1 MNIRRGRL
9 WRPVLIVAAC
19 ALQTFGQS
27 TDKRVAVVFEE
38 QVRGVFGLSGSWV
51 DPGRAEEI
59 LIDKLAAA
67 GYQVVDA
74 QIVRAQILRDQA
86 VQVLGGD
93 QKAAVAVG
101 ARLEAPWVVVGRGYA
116 KPSGNV
122 AGSSMKSNQGQ
133 VTLRLL
139 DAQSGAVLAT
149 ASATATKPH
158 VDEVA
163 GGALALEAASE
174 EAGEKLI
181 SAMSGIRTGKSAG
194 PQSLNIS
201 ISGLHSYRH
210 YAHVQEWI
218 EENISGFRGIDRQE
232 YTAGSAQMDISCSA
246 TGHEFARQIAMARFE
261 GFSVNPL
268 DVSDRTVTLRVII
281 HDR

>member
-1 MNIRRGRL
+1 MNIRRLTGAIAL
-9 WRPVLIVAAC
+9 VIVAGAC
-19 ALQTFGQS
+19 TAVGQS
-27 TDKRVAVVFEE
+27 PARRVAVVFEE

-51 DPGRAEEI
+51 DPGRAEEV

-74 QIVRAQILRDQA
+74 QLVRSQILRDQA

-101 ARLEAPWVVVGRGYA
+101 ARLEAPYVVVGRGYA

-139 DAQSGAVLAT
+139 DAQSGEVMAT

-163 GGALALEAASE
+163 GGALALEAAAE
-174 EAGEKLI
+174 EAGGKLI
-181 SAMSGIRTGKSAG
+181 AAMADLEPSGRAG
-194 PQSLNIS
+194 PQSLSIS
-201 ISGLHSYRH
+201 ITGLRSYRH
-210 YAHVQEWI
+210 YAHLQEWI
-218 EENISGFRGIDRQE
+218 EKNTSGFQRIDNEE
-232 YTAGSAQMDISCSA
+232 YTAGSARMDIACSA
-246 TGHEFARQIAMARFE
+246 TGHEFARRIALARFE

-268 DVSDRTVTLRVII
+268 DVGDRAVTLRVII
-281 HDR
+281 HEQ